1 MFSFVN
7 RHLACVNV
15 IFWPQ
20 EQQFGEFHCHTNDFL
35 IWCLNRGSKSDETE
49 SVCRCG
55 RHDRPPERLRQ
66 ADVENSSPMRTGV
79 TQAYENLCTVLHFS
93 QLSVFHKLLT
103 TKRPFD
109 FKNSI
114 IHKRAISFLFQL

>member
-1 MFSFVN
+1 MTSSSGALTEDLIVMK
-7 RHLACVNV
+7 
-15 IFWPQ
+15 Q
-20 EQQFGEFHCHTNDFL
+20 SQFADVGDMT
-35 IWCLNRGSKSDETE
+35 
-49 SVCRCG
+49 
-55 RHDRPPERLRQ
+55 DRPPERLRQ

-93 QLSVFHKLLT
+93 QRSVFHKLLT

-109 FKNSI
+109 FKNSV